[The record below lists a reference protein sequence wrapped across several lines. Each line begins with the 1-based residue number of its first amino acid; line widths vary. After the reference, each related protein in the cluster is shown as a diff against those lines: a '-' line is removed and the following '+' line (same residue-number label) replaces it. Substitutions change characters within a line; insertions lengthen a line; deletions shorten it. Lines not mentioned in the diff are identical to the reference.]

1 MEVNMNNITSIKRRR
16 SGTLYEY
23 PTDIIK
29 SKDAKLMFGGSSKK
43 SRKTVNQDDDEE
55 EPGIDFTK
63 IFKRGS
69 SDDNSYITDN
79 NIYFNDDISMETINK
94 LNKQLRTLQTK
105 LVTMATN
112 LNIDPPPIKLHITSN
127 GGSVFAAFRAI
138 NCIKSLNVEV
148 HSIVDGYAASAATLI
163 SVCCDKRYINA
174 YSNMLIH
181 ELRSSTSWN
190 KMSELEDEVE
200 NMKNV
205 MNQIK
210 DIYVEHTNLSRA
222 ELNKLLKRDMDWDV
236 NQCLKAGLV
245 DEII

>member
-43 SRKTVNQDDDEE
+43 SRKTVNEDDDEE

-222 ELNKLLKRDMDWDV
+222 ELNKLLKRDMDWNV

>member
-1 MEVNMNNITSIKRRR
+1 MEVNMNNMSSMKRRR

-23 PTDIIK
+23 PTDLVK
-29 SKDAKLMFGGSSKK
+29 SKDAQLMFGGSSKK
-43 SRKTVNQDDDEE
+43 CRKTVNEDDDED

-163 SVCCDKRYINA
+163 SVCCDKRYINE

-236 NQCLKAGLV
+236 KQCLKAGLV